1 MSKAKNLLSKTWLA
15 NVAEIAED
23 QAAELLVKAEMKIK
37 DLEEEMAND
46 EKLNAAKQIAK
57 DLNAGYSSVI
67 KMEKAR
73 IAFLLEKIRE
83 IQDGEVNPTA
93 SV

>member
-15 NVAEIAED
+15 NVADIAED

-37 DLEEEMAND
+37 DLEEEQAQD
-46 EKLNAAKQIAK
+46 DKLNAAKQIAK
-57 DLNAGYSSVI
+57 DLSAGYSSVI

-73 IAFLLEKIRE
+73 IAFLLDKIRE
-83 IQDGEVNPTA
+83 IQDGVNPTA